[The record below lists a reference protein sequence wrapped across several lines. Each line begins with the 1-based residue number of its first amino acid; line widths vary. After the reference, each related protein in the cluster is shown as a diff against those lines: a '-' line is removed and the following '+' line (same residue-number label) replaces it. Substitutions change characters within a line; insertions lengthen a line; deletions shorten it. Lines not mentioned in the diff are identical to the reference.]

1 VRQGAPHLH
10 SGAMR
15 AVPPAPEVGPFPI
28 GPKLRTTRMAQGLTI
43 AQLAKATGLSKGF
56 ISRLERDET
65 SPSVATLL
73 ALCQVLSLP
82 IGSLFETPD
91 HEVVHLDDAPHINF
105 GGTLL
110 EERLLT
116 PRSEAGVQLLRS
128 VLEPGASGGEDFY
141 TIACEVE
148 ALHVLRGGITL
159 RFPHGEVELGARDTV
174 TLAGRQPH
182 TWVNATGAT
191 SEVLWVLVPAA
202 WSGSR

>member
-1 VRQGAPHLH
+1 
-10 SGAMR
+10 MR
-15 AVPPAPEVGPFPI
+15 AVPPAPEAGPFPI
-28 GPKLRTTRMAQGLTI
+28 GPKLRATRMAQGLTI
-43 AQLAKATGLSKGF
+43 GQLAEATRLSKGF

-82 IGSLFETPD
+82 IGSLFEAPE
-91 HEVVHLDDAPHINF
+91 HEVVRLAGAPRINF
-105 GGTLL
+105 GGSRV

-128 VLEPGASGGEDFY
+128 VLEPGASGGDDFY

-148 ALHVLRGGITL
+148 AVHVLSGGITL
-159 RFPHGEVELGARDTV
+159 RFPQRDVVLSSRDTL

-182 TWVNATGAT
+182 TWVNATGT
-191 SEVLWVLVPAA
+191 RSEVLWVIVPAA

>member
-1 VRQGAPHLH
+1 
-10 SGAMR
+10 MR

-28 GPKLRTTRMAQGLTI
+28 GPKLRTTRTAQGLTI

-56 ISRLERDET
+56 VSRLERDET

-91 HEVVHLDDAPHINF
+91 HEVVRLDEAPHINF
-105 GGTLL
+105 GGTHV

-116 PRSEAGVQLLRS
+116 PRTEAGVQLLRS

-148 ALHVLRGGITL
+148 ALHVLSGGITL
-159 RFPHGEVELGARDTV
+159 RFPHGDIELSARDTV

-182 TWVNATGAT
+182 TWINPTGER